1 MFISVSYC
9 RYCQYGHYPCILT
22 MMCRHPASGYVQG
35 INDLVTP
42 FLMVFLQ
49 VHKIFIYPT
58 ILTKTSLFFHTKDF
72 VEEDVTRVSFE
83 FSDLEASVRE
93 NIEADSFWCMTKV
106 LYLHVSI
113 SYGGIVIYEMI

>member
-1 MFISVSYC
+1 MI
-9 RYCQYGHYPCILT
+9 
-22 MMCRHPASGYVQG
+22 CRHPASGYVQG

-49 VHKIFIYPT
+49 VHKIFIFRT
-58 ILTKTSLFFHTKDF
+58 TLTKSSFFFRTKDF

-106 LYLHVSI
+106 LYLHVST
-113 SYGGIVIYEMI
+113 SYRGIIIYEMIW

>member
-1 MFISVSYC
+1 
-9 RYCQYGHYPCILT
+9 
-22 MMCRHPASGYVQG
+22 MCRHPASGYVQG

-49 VHKIFIYPT
+49 VATIFYFFLDYYH
-58 ILTKTSLFFHTKDF
+58 ILCVKDF

-83 FSDLEASVRE
+83 FSDLEPSVRE

-106 LYLHVSI
+106 SSAYV
-113 SYGGIVIYEMI
+113 